1 MQEFIEIMGM
11 IIKTVPIGEFD
22 RRLVILTK
30 ERGKITAFVKGAR
43 RPSSRFIAATN
54 LFCFGTFKLYEGR
67 NSYTLADTDI
77 INFFEELRI
86 DFEGAYYGMYFL
98 EIADYYTR
106 ENNDEREML
115 KLLFQSLKA
124 LCSKSLDNRL
134 VRYIYELK
142 SIMVNGEYPGIT
154 DKSDILEST
163 IYTLDYIQESSIEK
177 LYTFSVTEDVL
188 DQLGRIAETIR
199 KRCIDYSFKSLSI
212 LTSIL

>member
-1 MQEFIEIMGM
+1 MQEFIELMGM

-43 RPSSRFIAATN
+43 RPNSRFIAATN

-77 INFFEELRI
+77 INFFEELRS

-115 KLLFQSLKA
+115 KLLLQSLKA
-124 LCSKSLDNRL
+124 LCAKALDNRL

-142 SIMVNGEYPGIT
+142 SIMVNGEFPGISN
-154 DKSDILEST
+154 KSDILEST
-163 IYTLDYIQESSIEK
+163 IYTIDYIQESSIEK
-177 LYTFSVTEDVL
+177 LYTFCVTEDVL
-188 DQLGRIAETIR
+188 DELGRIAEIIR

-212 LTSIL
+212 LASIL

>member
-177 LYTFSVTEDVL
+177 LYTFCVTEDVL
-188 DQLGRIAETIR
+188 NELGRIAETIQ

>member
-43 RPSSRFIAATN
+43 KPSSRFIATTN

-77 INFFEELRI
+77 SNFFEELRI

-142 SIMVNGEYPGIT
+142 SIMVNGEFPGIT

-177 LYTFSVTEDVL
+177 LYTFCVTDDVL
-188 DQLGRIAETIR
+188 DELGRIAETIR

>member
-77 INFFEELRI
+77 IYFFEELRI
-86 DFEGAYYGMYFL
+86 DFESAYYGMYFL

-124 LCSKSLDNRL
+124 LCSKSLDNLL

-142 SIMVNGEYPGIT
+142 SIMVNGEFPGIT
-154 DKSDILEST
+154 DKTGILEST

-177 LYTFSVTEDVL
+177 LYTFCVTEDVL
-188 DQLGRIAETIR
+188 DELGRIAETIR